1 MISEAHKNKLLLHYG
16 INPDRPEIRAQE
28 ESGQLKS
35 ITSQEIEAL
44 SGWRVDGPG
53 LFIGYPGNGAF
64 VIRPDSPLSDG
75 PKYLHPKGEPNS
87 VYIPSGFDLAGAQD
101 LWITEGELKALCG
114 SLHGLPV
121 VALGGVWCWR
131 TEGEEVSLLA
141 NGEKL
146 KDPEALLPELAQATW
161 EGKKVCLLYDSDI
174 TPGHKAYDAFPRLAE
189 QLYRLGAEEVRVLSL
204 PSVVQ
209 GQKTG
214 LDDFILARGPEQALQ
229 DLRTIKDRSE
239 PYLPWRDGG
248 QAYAERKIKS
258 SSPEDRL
265 KAATAILGAKGRYT
279 AGAWLKEHGLL
290 QKDITPLLQDAKGK
304 LAQLQSQAK
313 PRSSGSP
320 GQVGEAPQLGPEY
333 APVIALLKPHLAEYA
348 LDEQGRIG
356 KIEWKTSYKDGG
368 EVLEPVLKHIC
379 NFALWPIREIL
390 KDSGSGSPDRYLEL
404 QGLLQ
409 GGSPLRPAKIALP
422 DFLEKNSWAGQLW
435 GAKAGI
441 KPNREKD
448 LRYIVQLMARD
459 IPTTTIYAHLGWRK
473 IKDSWVYLHAKG
485 AVGSEEVEVEASD
498 RLNRYIL
505 PAETGDLKEALNV
518 SLSLLELGPK
528 KIMYPLFSLVWLCP
542 LLELLRQAGIEP
554 GFVTYLWGT
563 SGSFKSTLIALM
575 LSHFGNFG
583 PKTLPASFRDTPKSI
598 EEMAFQAKDIL
609 LNVDDLYPAKDL
621 RERAKLEGVLEYLT
635 RNQGDRQGR
644 GRLKLGGNQGIA
656 LMSGHPPRGLTL
668 CSGEI
673 MPLSGSSLA
682 RNLVLHLL
690 KEDIN
695 QGKLTQ
701 AQARK
706 AFLPHS
712 MRGYLEYLSPQ
723 LDALS
728 SQFKKDFENLR
739 EQAKKDSK
747 IRARH
752 RRLDET
758 VAFLFLGLN
767 TFINYA
773 VVQEAIAQ
781 EKAVKLLQDAWRVLN
796 QVADELAQVAEREEP
811 TKRFF
816 EALLELQTTGRA
828 YFATMEDV
836 TPDLAERTLG
846 AVKIGWGPD
855 EKGVYYLLYGPAWE
869 QVTKYLRAQEEGL
882 PLSKTALLDSI
893 EQQSL
898 LDRSQGDRRV
908 IKKKIAGEQHRVLP
922 LLEKAFNLEVGEN
935 EA

>member
-1 MISEAHKNKLLLHYG
+1 MISEAHKNRLLLHYG
-16 INPDRPEIRAQE
+16 IDPDRPEIRAQE
-28 ESGQLKS
+28 DSGQLRS

-53 LFIGYPGNGAF
+53 LFIGYPGNEAF
-64 VIRPDSPLSDG
+64 VIRPDSPPSDG

-87 VYIPSGFDLAGAQD
+87 VYIPPGLDLAGAQD

-114 SLHGLPV
+114 SLQGLPV
-121 VALGGVWCWR
+121 IALGGVWSWR
-131 TEGEEVSLLA
+131 TSGEEAAFLA

-146 KDPEALLPELAQATW
+146 KDSEALLPELAQATW
-161 EGKKVCLLYDSDI
+161 IGKKICLLYDSDI
-174 TPGHKAYDAFPRLAE
+174 TQGHKAYDAFPRLAE

-204 PSVVQ
+204 PPVAQ

-214 LDDFILARGPEQALQ
+214 LDDFFMARGPEQALR
-229 DLRTIKDRSE
+229 DLQAIKDRNE

-248 QAYAERKIKS
+248 PAFAERLIKS
-258 SSPEDRL
+258 QDLEDRVN
-265 KAATAILGAKGRYT
+265 ATVAYLGAKKKVF
-279 AGAWLKEHGLL
+279 AQEWLKEHGIKGEAKTALL
-290 QKDITPLLQDAKGK
+290 QEAQARLT
-304 LAQLQSQAK
+304 QLQSQAK
-313 PRSSGSP
+313 PRHSSS
-320 GQVGEAPQLGPEY
+320 QNRDGEALQLGPEY

-356 KIEWKTSYKDGG
+356 KLEWVVRYKDGG

-379 NFALWPIREIL
+379 NFAPWPIREIL
-390 KDSGSGSPDRYLEL
+390 KDSGSGAPERYLEL

-409 GGSPLRPAKIALP
+409 GGVLLRPAKIALP

-448 LRYIVQLMARD
+448 LRYIVQLMAGD
-459 IPTTTIYAHLGWRK
+459 IPTTTIYSHLGWQK
-473 IKDSWVYLHAKG
+473 INDSWVYLHAKG

-498 RLNRYIL
+498 RLSRYIL
-505 PAETGDLKEALNV
+505 PAETGDLKEALSV

-528 KIMYPLFSLVWLCP
+528 GIMYSLFSLVWLCP
-542 LLELLRQAGIEP
+542 LLESLRQAGIEP

-563 SGSFKSTLIALM
+563 SGSFKSTLIALL
-575 LSHFGNFG
+575 LSHFGDFG
-583 PKTLPASFRDTPKSI
+583 PKTLPASFRDTSKSI
-598 EEMAFQAKDIL
+598 EEMAFQAKDTL

-656 LMSGHPPRGLTL
+656 LMSGHPPRGLAL
-668 CSGEI
+668 CSGEV
-673 MPLSGSSLA
+673 MHLSGSTLA
-682 RNLVLHLL
+682 RNFVLHLL

-695 QGKLTQ
+695 QEKLTQ

-706 AFLPHS
+706 AFLPHA
-712 MRGYLEYLSPQ
+712 MRGYLEYLAPQ

-728 SQFKKDFENLR
+728 SHFQEDFEKLR

-747 IRARH
+747 TRTRH

-773 VVQEAIAQ
+773 VAQEAITQ
-781 EKAVKLLQDAWRVLN
+781 EKAVKLLQEAWGVLN

-816 EALLELQTTGRA
+816 EALMELQTTGRA
-828 YFATMEDV
+828 YYIGS
-836 TPDLAERTLG
+836 AEGHEYPNLQVG
-846 AVKIGWGPD
+846 D
-855 EKGVYYLLYGPAWE
+855 EVNPRRF
-869 QVTKYLRAQEEGL
+869 LR
-882 PLSKTALLDSI
+882 
-893 EQQSL
+893 
-898 LDRSQGDRRV
+898 
-908 IKKKIAGEQHRVLP
+908 
-922 LLEKAFNLEVGEN
+922 
-935 EA
+935 